1 VRIYHSIHEFESN
14 CRPVATVGVFD
25 GVHHGHWG
33 IIQRLVS
40 SAKEKNCESVV
51 ITFNP
56 HPRLVLGNVQEV
68 RLLQSLDEKLE
79 RFEKAGVDAALVIPF
94 DKSFA
99 SIDSSDFI
107 RNILV
112 DIVHVSKIIT
122 GHDHMFG
129 HGRQGDFALIEELGK
144 KFDFEVE
151 QVAAIEHCGR
161 MVSSSVIR
169 NSIIEGDMEMANCML
184 GYTYFLKGKV
194 VRGNQLGKL
203 IGFPTAN
210 IQLLDPY
217 KLLPANGVYASFVK
231 WNGNIY
237 KGMSNI
243 GTRPTI
249 DANRLTIEVNI
260 FDFDDEI
267 YTDVISLYFVHRTRD
282 EKKFGGLEQLKEQL
296 FSDKD
301 EVIRILKKRKF
312 SSGD

>member
-1 VRIYHSIHEFESN
+1 VRIYYSIHDFESY
-14 CRPVATVGVFD
+14 CRPVVTVGVFD

-40 SAKEKNCESVV
+40 SAKDKNCESVV

-56 HPRLVLGNVQEV
+56 HPRLVLGNASEV
-68 RLLQSLDEKLE
+68 KLLQSLDEKLE
-79 RFEKAGVDAALVIPF
+79 RFDEAGVDAVLVIPF

-99 SIDSSDFI
+99 DIDSSDFI
-107 RNILV
+107 KSVLV
-112 DIVHVSKIIT
+112 DTVNASKVIT

-129 HGRQGDFALIEELGK
+129 HGRQGDFALIEELGIK
-144 KFDFEVE
+144 YGFEVE

-161 MVSSSVIR
+161 MVSSSTIR
-169 NSIIEGDMEMANCML
+169 KAIVEGEMELANCML
-184 GYTYFLKGKV
+184 GYMYSLKGKV

-210 IQLLDPY
+210 IQLQDPY
-217 KLLPANGVYASFVK
+217 KLIPANGVYASFVK
-231 WNGNIY
+231 WNSNIY

-260 FDFDDEI
+260 FDFDEEI
-267 YTDVISLYFVHRTRD
+267 YTDTITLYFVHRTRD

-296 FSDKD
+296 FIDRE
-301 EVIRILKKRKF
+301 EVKQLLEKVKF
-312 SSGD
+312 QSL

>member
-1 VRIYHSIHEFESN
+1 VRIYNSIQDFESI

-33 IIQRLVS
+33 ILQRLVS
-40 SAKEKNCESVV
+40 SAREKNCESVV

-56 HPRLVLGNVQEV
+56 HPRLVLGNASDVK
-68 RLLQSLDEKLE
+68 LLQSLDEKLE
-79 RFEKAGVDAALVIPF
+79 RFGEAGVDAVLVIPF

-99 SIDSSDFI
+99 GIDSSDFI
-107 RNILV
+107 KSVLV
-112 DIVHVSKIIT
+112 DTVKASKVIT

-129 HGRQGDFALIEELGK
+129 HGRQGDFALIEELGRK
-144 KFDFEVE
+144 YDFEVE

-161 MVSSSVIR
+161 MVSSSAIR
-169 NSIIEGDMEMANCML
+169 IALLQGDMELANCML
-184 GYTYFLKGKV
+184 GYTYSLKGKV

-210 IQLLDPY
+210 IQLPDPY
-217 KLLPANGVYASFVK
+217 KLIPANGVYASYVK
-231 WNGNIY
+231 WNDNIF

-260 FDFDDEI
+260 FDFDEEI
-267 YTDVISLYFVHRTRD
+267 YTETITLYFVHRTRD

-296 FSDKD
+296 FNDRE
-301 EVIRILKKRKF
+301 EVIHLLEKSKL
-312 SSGD
+312 